1 MLSTA
6 GGRGGSPRLF
16 RSFTQAFGRTPYRDR
31 RAEVLGGGAAS
42 STAAFFQ
49 HQHPINDDCDELTRR
64 IRHQT
69 RVHDDPGSVNAS
81 QLGYGKVV
89 ALSSRS
95 PASSATVQTYLTELR
110 HSSPMRLVPSRR
122 STGRKHRRDL
132 KSNHDQAALLHLSS
146 YGGGLVPG
154 DSLVLDVE
162 VGPDASL
169 VILTQGGQRI
179 YRPGKQFAFKDY
191 SYSTSVDK
199 SSCDEVPDRKD
210 KLCRSSINCRVKGG
224 ASLYYLPDP
233 TVPYNE
239 SAFREERV
247 FSCMEHGSI
256 IAVDWY
262 SSGRR
267 FSTGMGNERWAFDYL
282 ATRTELSVG
291 ENGGTGQ
298 SKFVEALEFDGQD
311 TRSNVGKKYESMA
324 SLLLHGPASSEVVTR
339 AKQVSLRLA
348 SMKARVRLSD
358 IDHEDEE
365 ITRLVSS
372 ICDHVLLSVTAIDST
387 LGSEH
392 DPDDRGTHLVR
403 ILAGSNED
411 VYRLLHFCLKPCSS
425 RLGGLEPYKE
435 RIHSSR
441 TVRQKV
447 GVVQSIENSPSS
459 QRRNEPCL
467 KDGLEPIVVGGVAG
481 IAPPARTCI
490 NGQPIIVGDHDE
502 RNHNEHQ
509 SMFAEEFANRLIFG
523 EKVPVFSR
531 DAWFRLCTLSD
542 SALPVGSFAHS
553 QGIEAASQMGL
564 FESDDDGPLALA
576 SFLQSLSRSSAQF
589 ATPVIL
595 AGYSLLSST
604 ARDDMDLSQIRNLWA
619 ELDARVDTRLRSN
632 DPSRRAS
639 MDQGL
644 GLIRVSPSFNHQQ
657 SRWSDLFE
665 MILSSIDTPSG
676 NDASS
681 FGHSALIYGILC
693 ASLRVSPIDAC
704 RVYSFGATRDAMSA
718 AVRLNLTGPLEG
730 LAVMDEVGHKA
741 VEQGIIHGML
751 GIEKKH
757 SGNGLDPREISWV
770 DSATTCSPMVDAV
783 QPLHDSLSMRLFR
796 T

>member
-1 MLSTA
+1 MLLLTA
-6 GGRGGSPRLF
+6 GGGRGGTHTRLF
-16 RSFTQAFGRTPYRDR
+16 RSFTHAFGRSPCRGR
-31 RAEVLGGGAAS
+31 GRGVSGGGAVCS
-42 STAAFFQ
+42 SIQ
-49 HQHPINDDCDELTRR
+49 LHHVHHPINECGELNQR
-64 IRHQT
+64 
-69 RVHDDPGSVNAS
+69 RVHDAGSVDES

-89 ALSSRS
+89 ALSSSRS
-95 PASSATVQTYLTELR
+95 PASATVQTYLTDLR

-122 STGRKHRRDL
+122 HRRDL
-132 KSNHDQAALLHLSS
+132 QSNHDQAALLHLSS

-179 YRPGKQFAFKDY
+179 YRPGKQFAFKEY
-191 SYSTSVDK
+191 SYSSSHDK
-199 SSCDEVPDRKD
+199 TGLDEVPNRKD
-210 KLCRSSINCRVKGG
+210 KLCRSAINCKVQEGG
-224 ASLYYLPDP
+224 SLFYLPDP
-233 TVPYNE
+233 TVPYDE
-239 SAFREERV
+239 SAFREERA

-282 ATRTELSVG
+282 ATKTELSVG
-291 ENGGTGQ
+291 GNGDTGPL
-298 SKFVEALEFDGQD
+298 FVEALEFGGQD
-311 TRSNVGKKYESMA
+311 TRSNEAAFGEKYDSMA
-324 SLLLHGPASSEVVTR
+324 SLLLHGPASTEVVNR
-339 AKQVSLRLA
+339 AKQVSVKLT

-358 IDHEDEE
+358 IDHADQEDGET
-365 ITRLVSS
+365 TRLISS
-372 ICDHVLLSVTAIDST
+372 IGDNVLLSVTAIDPT
-387 LGSEH
+387 LGDIH
-392 DPDDRGTHLVR
+392 TPDDRGTHVVR

-435 RIHSSR
+435 RIHSSK
-441 TVRQKV
+441 TVRQRV
-447 GVVQSIENSPSS
+447 GVGVQAMKYSPASEGL
-459 QRRNEPCL
+459 NES
-467 KDGLEPIVVGGVAG
+467 
-481 IAPPARTCI
+481 ARTCSDR
-490 NGQPIIVGDHDE
+490 QPIIIGEHK
-502 RNHNEHQ
+502 HNGNQ
-509 SMFAEEFANRLIFG
+509 RMLAEELANRLIFG
-523 EKVPVFSR
+523 ENIPVFSR

-564 FESDDDGPLALA
+564 FESDEDRPVALA
-576 SFLQSLSRSSAQF
+576 NFLRSSSKSSAQF

-604 ARDDMDLSQIRNLWA
+604 AGDFAGLSQIKNLWV
-619 ELDARVDTRLRSN
+619 ELDARVDARLRSN
-632 DPSRRAS
+632 GPSRRAS

-644 GLIRVSPSFNHQQ
+644 GLIRISPSFNRQH
-657 SRWSDLFE
+657 SRWSDLFK
-665 MILSSIDTPSG
+665 MIRSSIDAPSG
-676 NDASS
+676 NGVSS

-693 ASLRVSPIDAC
+693 ASLGVSPIDSC

-741 VEQGIIHGML
+741 VEEGIIHGMR
-751 GIEKKH
+751 GIEKH
-757 SGNGLDPREISWV
+757 IGNGLAPKEISWV
-770 DSATTCSPMVDAV
+770 DSATTCAPMVDTV
-783 QPLHDSLSMRLFR
+783 QPLHDELSMRLFR

>member
-1 MLSTA
+1 VSLSLRASAGDRTRGFSVDWCFDSSCDRPKQRMLF
-6 GGRGGSPRLF
+6 GSPIRLV
-16 RSFTQAFGRTPYRDR
+16 RSSTHAFGRTPCRGR
-31 RAEVLGGGAAS
+31 GRGVVGGGAAS
-42 STAAFFQ
+42 STAPFKL
-49 HQHPINDDCDELTRR
+49 HNPIHDCDER
-64 IRHQT
+64 IRHQQ
-69 RVHDDPGSVNAS
+69 RVCDAGSLDAS

-95 PASSATVQTYLTELR
+95 PASATVQTYLTDLR

-122 STGRKHRRDL
+122 HRRNL
-132 KSNHDQAALLHLSS
+132 QSNHGQAALLHLSS

-154 DSLVLDVE
+154 DSLVLDVD

-179 YRPGKQFAFKDY
+179 YRPGPGRTFKDY
-191 SYSTSVDK
+191 SYSTSNDK
-199 SSCDEVPDRKD
+199 SSFDEAPNRKD
-210 KLCRSSINCRVKGG
+210 KLCRSAINCRVQRGG
-224 ASLYYLPDP
+224 SLYYLPDP

-239 SAFREERV
+239 SAFREERA

-282 ATRTELSVG
+282 ATKTELSVDG
-291 ENGGTGQ
+291 NGDTRPL
-298 SKFVEALEFDGQD
+298 FVEALEFDGQD
-311 TRSNVGKKYESMA
+311 PRSNEAAFGENYESMA
-324 SLLLHGPASSEVVTR
+324 SLLLHGPASSEVLIR
-339 AKQVSLRLA
+339 AEQVSLKLA

-358 IDHEDEE
+358 IDHADQEDGE
-365 ITRLVSS
+365 ITRLISS
-372 ICDHVLLSVTAIDST
+372 MGEHVLMSVTAIDSIRD
-387 LGSEH
+387 G
-392 DPDDRGTHLVR
+392 GTCSVVR

-435 RIHSSR
+435 RIHSSK

-447 GVVQSIENSPSS
+447 GVDVQAIKNIPASEG
-459 QRRNEPCL
+459 R
-467 KDGLEPIVVGGVAG
+467 KDGLEPIV
-481 IAPPARTCI
+481 RE
-490 NGQPIIVGDHDE
+490 HK
-502 RNHNEHQ
+502 HNVHQ
-509 SMFAEEFANRLIFG
+509 RMLAEELANRLIFG
-523 EKVPVFSR
+523 EKIPVFSR

-564 FESDDDGPLALA
+564 FESDEDSPLALA
-576 SFLQSLSRSSAQF
+576 SFLRSLSRSSAQF
-589 ATPVIL
+589 ATPMIL
-595 AGYSLLSST
+595 AGYSLLSSS
-604 ARDDMDLSQIRNLWA
+604 ARDNVDLSQIKNLWV
-619 ELDARVDTRLRSN
+619 ELDARADTRLRSN
-632 DPSRRAS
+632 GPSRRAS

-644 GLIRVSPSFNHQQ
+644 GLIRVSPSFNHQHC
-657 SRWSDLFE
+657 RWSELFE
-665 MILSSIDTPSG
+665 MIRSSIDTPSG

-693 ASLRVSPIDAC
+693 ASLRVSPIDSC

-741 VEQGIIHGML
+741 VEEGIMHGMR
-751 GIEKKH
+751 GIEKYI
-757 SGNGLDPREISWV
+757 GNGIGPKEISWV
-770 DSATTCSPMVDAV
+770 DCATTCAPMVDAA
-783 QPLHDSLSMRLFR
+783 QPIHDELSMRLFR

>member
-1 MLSTA
+1 M
-6 GGRGGSPRLF
+6 R
-16 RSFTQAFGRTPYRDR
+16 
-31 RAEVLGGGAAS
+31 
-42 STAAFFQ
+42 
-49 HQHPINDDCDELTRR
+49 
-64 IRHQT
+64 
-69 RVHDDPGSVNAS
+69 GSVNAS

-132 KSNHDQAALLHLSS
+132 KSNHNQAALLHLSS

-291 ENGGTGQ
+291 ENGVTRPL
-298 SKFVEALEFDGQD
+298 FVEAQEFDGQD
-311 TRSNVGKKYESMA
+311 TRSNEAAFGKKYESMA

-358 IDHEDEE
+358 IDHEDED
-365 ITRLVSS
+365 ITRLLGS
-372 ICDHVLLSVTAIDST
+372 IGDHVLLSVTAIDST
-387 LGSEH
+387 LGNEH
-392 DPDDRGTHLVR
+392 HPDDRGTHLVR

-447 GVVQSIENSPSS
+447 GVHVQSIENNPSS
-459 QRRNEPCL
+459 QRRNEPRF

-553 QGIEAASQMGL
+553 KVSRQL
-564 FESDDDGPLALA
+564 RRWV
-576 SFLQSLSRSSAQF
+576 SLKV
-589 ATPVIL
+589 TK
-595 AGYSLLSST
+595 
-604 ARDDMDLSQIRNLWA
+604 
-619 ELDARVDTRLRSN
+619 
-632 DPSRRAS
+632 
-639 MDQGL
+639 
-644 GLIRVSPSFNHQQ
+644 
-657 SRWSDLFE
+657 
-665 MILSSIDTPSG
+665 
-676 NDASS
+676 
-681 FGHSALIYGILC
+681 
-693 ASLRVSPIDAC
+693 
-704 RVYSFGATRDAMSA
+704 
-718 AVRLNLTGPLEG
+718 TGPLLLLVSCSLYRD
-730 LAVMDEVGHKA
+730 LARNSQH
-741 VEQGIIHGML
+741 Q
-751 GIEKKH
+751 
-757 SGNGLDPREISWV
+757 
-770 DSATTCSPMVDAV
+770 
-783 QPLHDSLSMRLFR
+783 
-796 T
+796 